1 MTVKK
6 PTGLLVTVSNYILF
20 LIQSLSSSS
29 RVIPQIYGC
38 GGIKFMLLIYE
49 YAIYEDLKICCD
61 VLGQGF
67 LAISLLGFSKFVWN
81 DCPD

>member
-1 MTVKK
+1 
-6 PTGLLVTVSNYILF
+6 
-20 LIQSLSSSS
+20 
-29 RVIPQIYGC
+29 
-38 GGIKFMLLIYE
+38 MLLIYE
-49 YAIYEDLKICCD
+49 YAIYEDLKICCG